1 MESLQKE
8 SEWDENIKEVA
19 DELWELLPP
28 NFSYKNINRK
38 TMYNWIRTRLENILY
53 NREKEIAEEINSFPL
68 SDSMFF
74 DENNWKAGYKA
85 LEEFKNYLL
94 KH

>member
-1 MESLQKE
+1 MTSLQKE
-8 SEWDENIKEVA
+8 SEWEKEFDKKFWIYFVQYYPEKENGLFGSIKSFIYQTIA
-19 DELWELLPP
+19 
-28 NFSYKNINRK
+28 
-38 TMYNWIRTRLENILY
+38 